1 MFLSQGKPT
10 LRKCLGNSALCPFPP
25 QTLPELCSHQDQLDF
40 LMEALIIRCIWGQ
53 GPGEGVGEAPRTACR
68 NSLSSP
74 WG

>member
-1 MFLSQGKPT
+1 MFWSQGKPT

-25 QTLPELCSHQDQLDF
+25 QTLPELCSHQDHWDF
-40 LMEALIIRCIWGQ
+40 LMEALISGA
-53 GPGEGVGEAPRTACR
+53 PGAGAGVEGVGEAAKTACR